1 MKKSH
6 KKLEIVL
13 LKETE
18 NLGQKGDKISV
29 AKGYAINFL
38 IPKKLAIL
46 FSAPEAEK
54 ILTERQAQI
63 EQEKANQEK
72 TKLLADKLSGL
83 EIKIEKTTSS
93 QGKLFGSVTKN
104 DILKEIIKSAKIE
117 LGKPELTGNL
127 PIKKPGDYQIKIK
140 LAPKIEIEIKVKV
153 SARIAAKKKKIDKNT
168 EAKSKR

>member
-1 MKKSH
+1 
-6 KKLEIVL
+6 
-13 LKETE
+13 
-18 NLGQKGDKISV
+18 
-29 AKGYAINFL
+29 
-38 IPKKLAIL
+38 
-46 FSAPEAEK
+46 
-54 ILTERQAQI
+54 
-63 EQEKANQEK
+63 
-72 TKLLADKLSGL
+72 LSGL

>member
-1 MKKSH
+1 MALSII
-6 KKLEIVL
+6 LSL
-13 LKETE
+13 F
-18 NLGQKGDKISV
+18 
-29 AKGYAINFL
+29 FL
-38 IPKKLAIL
+38 VGANPI
-46 FSAPEAEK
+46 
-54 ILTERQAQI
+54 QI

-127 PIKKPGDYQIKIK
+127 PIKKPGDIK
-140 LAPKIEIEIKVKV
+140 
-153 SARIAAKKKKIDKNT
+153 
-168 EAKSKR
+168 